1 MKSNNLK
8 NAAILFSAILI
19 LGLIINKMVAESYKI
34 TPDGATEIAA
44 NQKNENGFSLQQ
56 LFVVLNSDKN
66 TEYRFI
72 DMRSET
78 QYELSHITGAVNIPF
93 ERILKKDS
101 KQMLKDTDKTN
112 VFYAENEAKAADAF
126 FLLRQLGYENIKFL
140 HGGFDYAKRYIM
152 RTYQPSYGHF
162 HLEKPKY
169 DFTKYFN
176 TNKNKSKAKTEK
188 PDVTTIEVSGGC

>member
-19 LGLIINKMVAESYKI
+19 LGLIINKIVAENYKVN
-34 TPDGATEIAA
+34 PDKATEIAT
-44 NQKNENGFSLQQ
+44 NQKNENGFPLQK
-56 LFVVLNSDKN
+56 LYVVLNSEQN
-66 TEYRFI
+66 EQYRFI
-72 DMRSET
+72 DVRSEA
-78 QYELSHITGAVNIPF
+78 QFELSHISGAVNIPF
-93 ERILKKDS
+93 NRILTKDC
-101 KQMLKDTDKTN
+101 KQMVEESDKTN
-112 VFYAENEAKAADAF
+112 VFYAENESKAADAF
-126 FLLRQLGYENIKFL
+126 FLLRQLGYENIKFMQ
-140 HGGFDYAKRYIM
+140 GGFEYAKKYIM

-176 TNKNKSKAKTEK
+176 TNKNKSKTKPEK